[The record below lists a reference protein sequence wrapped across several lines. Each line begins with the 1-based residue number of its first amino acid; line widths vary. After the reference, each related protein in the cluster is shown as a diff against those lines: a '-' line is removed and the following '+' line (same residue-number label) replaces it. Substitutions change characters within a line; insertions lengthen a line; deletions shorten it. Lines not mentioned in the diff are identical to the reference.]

1 MKTLNLSSVCVNDY
15 TSAQYLFCII
25 TEKSKCAELQLL
37 PNRNWGK
44 FLRIIYCRIC
54 IIQYTKNVLLYNV
67 QKMYSTMNHNG
78 TGKITFKN
86 SSQIS
91 VKLST
96 FSR

>member
-1 MKTLNLSSVCVNDY
+1 MITLLKSIYAVLIRKSPDVLSCNYYKSV
-15 TSAQYLFCII
+15 T
-25 TEKSKCAELQLL
+25 
-37 PNRNWGK
+37 GK
-44 FLRIIYCRIC
+44 VLRIIFCRIC
-54 IIQYTKNVLLYNV
+54 IIQYTKNVLYNV